1 MAKQETTCD
10 DILKELRAK
19 QYRPVYYLMGEE
31 SYYIDLISDYIV
43 DNVLTDTEKEF
54 NLTVVYGADVDI
66 ATVINAAKRYPMM
79 SERQVVVVKEAQAIR
94 NMEELS
100 YYLQKPLN
108 STILVLC
115 HKHGVLDRRKKL
127 VAEIEKVGVLFES
140 KKVKDAQLPA
150 FITSYMKRKGVD
162 LDPKATSMLADFVG
176 TDLSRLTG
184 ELEKLII
191 TLPKGQ
197 TRVTPEQIERNIGI
211 SKDYNNFEL
220 RSAIVEKDI
229 LKANKII
236 KYFEENPKTNPIQ
249 MTLSLYSHEENSL
262 YRLEQ
267 LAGWGADA
275 NHELG
280 VLPSVTDYLSTIDA
294 ANSYLYDFHTDA
306 HKPFAIFSWQVVEDA
321 KNDILFKSQW
331 NFNFSHENMRYR
343 RASLDKELSRNLSFL
358 NPEFTLYW
366 SGNRK
371 NRKFSS
377 SLVYSITQVAPQML
391 YLFDYIDDAD
401 PLNVKRYGNEKLKN
415 SMLHHMQYVYNG
427 SLKSL
432 MYDLKYDYTSTT
444 DAVAMGFI
452 YDKNTGRRT
461 FSPTNVNG
469 NWNTSLRLG
478 LSGNVDKKKR
488 LMFNTVTSWGYVN
501 SVDMISDTATE
512 EMKKSIVKTSTIS
525 EDLRLDYK
533 LGKHSLGVN
542 AYVAC
547 LHSNGEQKDFETL

>member
-43 DNVLTDTEKEF
+43 DNVLTDTEKVF

-127 VAEIEKVGVLFES
+127 AAEIEKVGVLFES

-236 KYFEENPKTNPIQ
+236 KYFEDQIHHTYAQIFAFCKQQHLTIVSDSYEFCLHDHLT
-249 MTLSLYSHEENSL
+249 
-262 YRLEQ
+262 
-267 LAGWGADA
+267 GADEQEYITQILFYVHTA
-275 NHELG
+275 DA
-280 VLPSVTDYLSTIDA
+280 TDGCGIDA
-294 ANSYLYDFHTDA
+294 EA
-306 HKPFAIFSWQVVEDA
+306 
-321 KNDILFKSQW
+321 
-331 NFNFSHENMRYR
+331 
-343 RASLDKELSRNLSFL
+343 
-358 NPEFTLYW
+358 
-366 SGNRK
+366 
-371 NRKFSS
+371 
-377 SLVYSITQVAPQML
+377 
-391 YLFDYIDDAD
+391 
-401 PLNVKRYGNEKLKN
+401 
-415 SMLHHMQYVYNG
+415 
-427 SLKSL
+427 
-432 MYDLKYDYTSTT
+432 
-444 DAVAMGFI
+444 
-452 YDKNTGRRT
+452 
-461 FSPTNVNG
+461 
-469 NWNTSLRLG
+469 
-478 LSGNVDKKKR
+478 
-488 LMFNTVTSWGYVN
+488 
-501 SVDMISDTATE
+501 
-512 EMKKSIVKTSTIS
+512 
-525 EDLRLDYK
+525 
-533 LGKHSLGVN
+533 
-542 AYVAC
+542 
-547 LHSNGEQKDFETL
+547 